1 MKIKFNLKLF
11 KKTKKNNN
19 KILIG
24 NLILEKKIINVYI
37 IKKNFLKKIF
47 NNNFLIIIFLKKK
60 YFTFIKHVKFKFI
73 NNEIDFFV
81 LEEIKKFCLIKYF
94 NDKKKILKKIIFINK
109 EKNNILPR
117 KINLNVIFNKKILKD
132 CDFNFKNFLI
142 KKKKLFLNKI

>member
-1 MKIKFNLKLF
+1 MKLKYNLKIF

-24 NLILEKKIINVYI
+24 SLILKKKIINVYI

-47 NNNFLIIIFLKKK
+47 HNNFLIIIFSKKK
-60 YFTFIKHVKFKFI
+60 YFTYIKHIKFRFV

-81 LEEIKKFCLIKYF
+81 LEEIQNYFFIKYF
-94 NDKKKILKKIIFINK
+94 NDKRKIFKKIIF
-109 EKNNILPR
+109 KNNKTNNIFPR

-132 CDFNFKNFLI
+132 CDFNLKNFLI
-142 KKKKLFLNKI
+142 KKKKLFFN